1 MECRETRQR
10 IQDLIDGRLPP
21 GEAEEVRRHLRACAP
36 CAAEEADLTL
46 VGDLLRLWSAA
57 RVGEREPQLSALW
70 TRVRA
75 VIGQQRSPWY
85 APLLRRWVFDPP
97 GGTRCGHVVGWQET
111 LGDPP
116 LPRRWFFAP
125 AAAALAVLIL
135 LFYPSDG
142 TRAPFH
148 PKSFDVTVG
157 SLQSR
162 TGTRAP

>member
-36 CAAEEADLTL
+36 CAAEEADLAR

-75 VIGQQRSPWY
+75 GIEQQGSPWY
-85 APLLRRWVFDPP
+85 APLLRRW
-97 GGTRCGHVVGWQET
+97 
-111 LGDPP
+111 
-116 LPRRWFFAP
+116 FFVP
-125 AAAALAVLIL
+125 AATALAVLIL

-148 PKSFDVTVG
+148 PKSFDVTVE
-157 SLQSR
+157 SLESDTATVALVDKGEELPR
-162 TGTRAP
+162 VIWVIEHGKT

>member
-1 MECRETRQR
+1 MECGETRQR

-21 GEAEEVRRHLRACAP
+21 GEAEEVRGHLRACAP
-36 CAAEEADLTL
+36 CADEEADLTR

-75 VIGQQRSPWY
+75 GIDQRRSPWH
-85 APLLRRWVFDPP
+85 APLLRRW
-97 GGTRCGHVVGWQET
+97 
-111 LGDPP
+111 
-116 LPRRWFFAP
+116 FFVP

-148 PKSFDVTVG
+148 PKSFDVTVE
-157 SLQSR
+157 SLESDTATVALVDKGEELPR
-162 TGTRAP
+162 VIWVIENGKT

>member
-10 IQDLIDGRLPP
+10 IQDVIDGRLPP

-36 CAAEEADLTL
+36 CAAEEADLAR

-75 VIGQQRSPWY
+75 GIEQQGSPWY
-85 APLLRRWVFDPP
+85 APLLRRW
-97 GGTRCGHVVGWQET
+97 
-111 LGDPP
+111 
-116 LPRRWFFAP
+116 FFVP
-125 AAAALAVLIL
+125 AATALAVLIL

-148 PKSFDVTVG
+148 PKSFDVTVE
-157 SLQSR
+157 SLESDTATVALVDKGEELPR
-162 TGTRAP
+162 VIWVIEHGKT

>member
-10 IQDLIDGRLPP
+10 IQDVIDGRLPP
-21 GEAEEVRRHLRACAP
+21 GDAEEVRRHLRACAP
-36 CAAEEADLTL
+36 CAAEEADLAR

-75 VIGQQRSPWY
+75 GIEQQGSPWY
-85 APLLRRWVFDPP
+85 APLLRRW
-97 GGTRCGHVVGWQET
+97 
-111 LGDPP
+111 
-116 LPRRWFFAP
+116 FFVP
-125 AAAALAVLIL
+125 AATALAVLIL

-148 PKSFDVTVG
+148 PKSFDVTVE
-157 SLQSR
+157 SLESDTATVALVDKGEELPR
-162 TGTRAP
+162 VIWVIEHGKT

>member
-10 IQDLIDGRLPP
+10 IPDVIDGRLPP

-36 CAAEEADLTL
+36 CAAEEADLAR

-75 VIGQQRSPWY
+75 GIEQQGSPWY
-85 APLLRRWVFDPP
+85 APLLRRW
-97 GGTRCGHVVGWQET
+97 
-111 LGDPP
+111 
-116 LPRRWFFAP
+116 FFVP
-125 AAAALAVLIL
+125 AATALAVLIL

-148 PKSFDVTVG
+148 PKSFDVTVE
-157 SLQSR
+157 SLESDTATVALVDKGEELPR
-162 TGTRAP
+162 VIWVIEHGKT

>member
-36 CAAEEADLTL
+36 CAAEEADLTR

-75 VIGQQRSPWY
+75 GIEQQGSPWY
-85 APLLRRWVFDPP
+85 APLLRRRVF
-97 GGTRCGHVVGWQET
+97 V
-111 LGDPP
+111 
-116 LPRRWFFAP
+116 P

-135 LFYPSDG
+135 LFYHSDG
-142 TRAPFH
+142 RRAQFQPH
-148 PKSFDVTVG
+148 SY
-157 SLQSR
+157 
-162 TGTRAP
+162 